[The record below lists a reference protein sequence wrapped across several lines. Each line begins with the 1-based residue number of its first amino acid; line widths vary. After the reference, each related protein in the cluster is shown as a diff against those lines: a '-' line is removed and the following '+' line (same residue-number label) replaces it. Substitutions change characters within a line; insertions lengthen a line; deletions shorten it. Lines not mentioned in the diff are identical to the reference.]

1 MYKDARHSFGKA
13 MPKGAETLPGP
24 YYHDVGFHA
33 RELEILFRKMWICA
47 GRVDDVPEPGNF
59 VTRTIGSDNI
69 LIVRDASGAIG
80 AFHNICRHRG
90 TRICDEA
97 SGALKGS
104 IQCPYHAWTYSLDG
118 KLIGAPHMN
127 EVQGFDKGRYGLHR
141 IGCEVWDGHV
151 FINFSSDR
159 QPLLDQIKGLPER
172 VARFGAGELRRW
184 KRITYDVK
192 ANWKLIVQN
201 YGECYHCP
209 LIHPDLNRVTHYLS
223 GANDAEGENYNG
235 GYQIIGD
242 EYCTLTVE
250 GKPVRPHFKGLRDED
265 HNRVYYYIVFPN
277 LLLSLHPDYMMTH
290 TVWPRGPRESLVI
303 CEWHFDAAEMARP
316 GFSGQDAVDFW
327 DMTNRQDWRACEL
340 SQLGVESSAYAP
352 GPYSLQE
359 DFLYNFD
366 TFVRRKLEGAP
377 DHPRRVVGEG

>member
-1 MYKDARHSFGKA
+1 MYKDARHAFGKM
-13 MPKGAETLPGP
+13 MPEGASTLPGP
-24 YYHDVGFHA
+24 YYHDEAIHT
-33 RELEILFRKMWICA
+33 RELDIMFSRMWIGA

-69 LIVRDASGAIG
+69 VIVRDASGEIG

-127 EVQGFDKGRYGLHR
+127 EVKDFDKSRYGLHR
-141 IGCEVWDGHV
+141 VGCEVWDGHV
-151 FINFSSDR
+151 FINLSNER
-159 QPLLDQIKGLPER
+159 QTLLDQIHGLPER
-172 VARFGAGELRRW
+172 VARFGAGELRRGA
-184 KRITYDVK
+184 RVTYDVK

-223 GANDAEGENYNG
+223 GANDVVGENYNG

-242 EYCTLTVE
+242 EYRTLTVE
-250 GKPVRPHFKGLRDED
+250 GKPVRSHFKGLRDED

-290 TVWPRGPRESLVI
+290 TLWPKGPGESHVI
-303 CEWHFDAAEMARP
+303 CEWHFDPAEMAKP
-316 GFSGQDAVDFW
+316 GFTGKDAVDFW

-340 SQLGVESSAYAP
+340 SQLGVVSSAYVP

-359 DFLYNFD
+359 DFLHNFD
-366 TFVRRKLEGAP
+366 TFVKRKLDGAP
-377 DHPRRVVGEG
+377 DRPRRVVGEG